1 MMSKINRR
9 PPRPRS
15 ERMNTDVIKLF
26 HGHDETVP
34 GILPHQLATVDFL
47 VRRVLDDGV
56 SVLLFHI
63 MGSGKTVIALL
74 FAMVA
79 SRTKKVYILV
89 PNVNVM
95 NIFNYSMV
103 MVANL
108 FNAPFVIENIFVYS
122 TTSFYSLNCNDGVV
136 NYNGLSKYENS
147 VFVVD
152 EAHNIFGNNTGELMM
167 VIKNKTRVPFLLLS
181 ASPITNTPITLSSII
196 SLMSETDV
204 EIGDIVVQGKK
215 VFQILLN
222 EHGVSVLR
230 DVLKGRI
237 SYYEMPDTDMPEVVY
252 HGRRFLDTRVVYCRM
267 SRLQEENYLT
277 VRRLCNN
284 EMFEKNMNNVSM
296 AVLGP
301 LNLVNNLDV
310 LFQAQEKDIY
320 PNLRISNGVLYGN
333 ELTKLDISCKFKFF
347 IDRVEEMRGKH
358 FIYFS
363 NSTYGSLI
371 IRHVMLSNGYSEY
384 NGSHSN
390 NPHTIDGRPKTF
402 AIVTSKMKAS
412 LEELLEAYN
421 SPENDD
427 GSRLMFLFSSNIMSE
442 SYTLKE
448 VRNIWFMTIPDTFSQ
463 FNQILGRAVR
473 KFSYTDVSLPV
484 NVYLM
489 AAVYSDFDEDIVS
502 LEDYSVED
510 INALPFDVKK
520 LFYLKFKAKETNRVY
535 AILQDLSEA
544 YSARPH
550 PQLVDVVLGEI
561 VRQFFARRCRVPA
574 EDPKL
579 VAVVKAVLGT
589 REAALEYIRA
599 VVDGHFFVTNR
610 TFGKCL
616 LFRHEQDIVTVPFE
630 LEHDAFAWA
639 INFRK
644 EVSVVNI

>member
-1 MMSKINRR
+1 
-9 PPRPRS
+9 
-15 ERMNTDVIKLF
+15 MNTDVIKLF
-26 HGHDETVP
+26 SGHDETVP

-95 NIFNYSMV
+95 NIFSYSMV

-108 FNAPFVIENIFVYS
+108 FNAPFVPENIFIYS
-122 TTSFYSLNCNDGVV
+122 TTSFYSLNCNDGVI
-136 NYNGLSKYENS
+136 NYNGLAKYESS

-204 EIGDIVVQGKK
+204 DIGDIVVQGKK

-222 EHGVSVLR
+222 EHGVRVIR
-230 DVLKGRI
+230 DVLKGRV
-237 SYYEMPDTDMPEVVY
+237 SYYEMPDTDMPEVIY
-252 HGRRFLDTRVVYCRM
+252 HGRKFLDTRVVYCRM
-267 SRLQEENYLT
+267 SKLQEDDYLN

-333 ELTKLDISCKFKFF
+333 ELTKLDISCKFKYF
-347 IDRVEEMRGKH
+347 VSKVNNMRGKH

-363 NSTYGSLI
+363 NSTYGSLV

-384 NGSHSN
+384 NGSQSN
-390 NPHTIDGRPKTF
+390 NPHTVDGRPKTF
-402 AIVTSKMKAS
+402 AIVTSKMKSS
-412 LEELLEAYN
+412 LEELLDAYN
-421 SPENDD
+421 SADNND
-427 GSRLMFLFSSNIMSE
+427 GSQLMFLFSSNIMSE

-448 VRNIWFMTIPDTFSQ
+448 VRHIWFMTIPDTFSQ
-463 FNQILGRAVR
+463 YNQILGRAVR
-473 KFSYTDVSLPV
+473 KFSYADVTAPV

-502 LEDYSVED
+502 LEDYSVDD
-510 INALPFDVKK
+510 INALPFDIKK

-535 AILQDLSEA
+535 AILQNLSES

-561 VRQFFARRCRVPA
+561 VRQFFARHCRVGA
-574 EDPKL
+574 EDAKL

-589 REAALEYIRA
+589 REAALEYIRS
-599 VVDGHFFVTNR
+599 VVDGHFFVTNK

-616 LFRHEQDIVTVPFE
+616 LYQHERDIVTVPFQ
-630 LEHDAFAWA
+630 LEHNAFAWA

>member
-1 MMSKINRR
+1 
-9 PPRPRS
+9 
-15 ERMNTDVIKLF
+15 MNADIIKLF
-26 HGHDETVP
+26 GGGHDESVP
-34 GILPHQLATVDFL
+34 GLLPHQLATVDFL

-95 NIFNYSMV
+95 NIFSYSMV

-108 FNAPFVIENIFVYS
+108 FNAPFVAENIFIHS

-136 NYNGLSKYENS
+136 NYNGLGKYDNA

-152 EAHNIFGNNTGELMM
+152 EAHNIFGNSTGELMM
-167 VIKNKTRVPFLLLS
+167 VIKNKTSAPFLLLS

-196 SLMSETDV
+196 SLMSAAEVD
-204 EIGDIVVQGKK
+204 IGDIVVQGKK

-222 EHGVSVLR
+222 EHGVRVIR
-230 DVLKGRI
+230 DVLKGRV
-237 SYYEMPDTDMPEVVY
+237 SYYEMPDTDMPRVEY

-267 SRLQEENYLT
+267 SKLQEDDYLA
-277 VRRLCNN
+277 VRRLCSN

-310 LFQAQEKDIY
+310 LFQAQEKDLY

-333 ELTKLDISCKFKFF
+333 ELTKLDISCKFRYFVS
-347 IDRVEEMRGKH
+347 RVGELRGKH
-358 FIYFS
+358 FVYFS
-363 NSTYGSLI
+363 NSTYGSLV
-371 IRHVMLSNGYSEY
+371 IRYVMLSNGYSEY
-384 NGSHSN
+384 NGSQSN
-390 NPHTIDGRPKTF
+390 NPHTTADGRPKTF

-412 LEELLEAYN
+412 LEELLDAYN
-421 SPENDD
+421 AADNDD
-427 GSRLMFLFSSNIMSE
+427 GGRITFLFSSNIMSE

-448 VRNIWFMTIPDTFSQ
+448 VRHIWFMTIPDTFSQ
-463 FNQILGRAVR
+463 YNQILGRAVR
-473 KFSYTDVSLPV
+473 KFSYADVSAPV

-535 AILQDLSEA
+535 AILQDLSES
-544 YSARPH
+544 YSLRPH
-550 PQLVDVVLGEI
+550 PQLVDVVLGEL
-561 VRQFFARRCRVPA
+561 VRQFFARHCRVPA
-574 EDPKL
+574 EDPAL
-579 VAVVKAVLGT
+579 VAVVRAVLGT

-599 VVDGHFFVTNR
+599 AVEGHFFVTNR
-610 TFGKCL
+610 SFGKCL
-616 LFRHEQDIVTVPFE
+616 LFRHGADIVTVPFE
-630 LEHDAFAWA
+630 LEHADFAWA
-639 INFRK
+639 VNFRK

>member
-1 MMSKINRR
+1 
-9 PPRPRS
+9 
-15 ERMNTDVIKLF
+15 MNSDVIKLF
-26 HGHDETVP
+26 AGHDESVP

-47 VRRVLDDGV
+47 IRRVLDDNV

-108 FNAPFVIENIFVYS
+108 FNAPFVAENIFVYS

-136 NYNGLSKYENS
+136 NYNGLGKYENS

-181 ASPITNTPITLSSII
+181 ASPITNTPLTLSSII
-196 SLMSETDV
+196 SLMSEKDV
-204 EIGDIVVQGKK
+204 DVGDIVVQGKK

-222 EHGVSVLR
+222 EHGVRVIR
-230 DVLKGRI
+230 EVLKGRI
-237 SYYEMPDTDMPEVVY
+237 SYYEMPDTDMPEVLY

-267 SRLQEENYLT
+267 SRRQEDDYLT

-310 LFQAQEKDIY
+310 LFQAQDKDLY

-347 IDRVEEMRGKH
+347 ISKVGAMRGKH

-363 NSTYGSLI
+363 NSTYGSLV
-371 IRHVMLSNGYSEY
+371 IRNVMLSNGYSEFG
-384 NGSHSN
+384 GSQSN
-390 NPHTIDGRPKTF
+390 NPHTTPDGRAKTF

-412 LEELLEAYN
+412 LEELLEVYN
-421 SPENDD
+421 SAENND
-427 GSRLMFLFSSNIMSE
+427 GGELMFLFSSNIMSE

-448 VRNIWFMTIPDTFSQ
+448 VRHIWFMTIPDTFSQ

-473 KFSYTDVSLPV
+473 KFSYADVAAPV

-535 AILQDLSEA
+535 AILQELSDA

-561 VRQFFARRCRVPA
+561 VRQFFARHCRVPV
-574 EDPKL
+574 EDAAL
-579 VAVVKAVLGT
+579 VAAVEAVLGT
-589 REAALEYIRA
+589 REAAAEYIRA
-599 VVDGHFFVTNR
+599 IVDGHFFVTNK

-616 LFRHEQDIVTVPFE
+616 LFRHERDIVTVPFE
-630 LEHDAFAWA
+630 LDHDPFAWA